1 MSSDAHHTRW
11 IQRRIV
17 IILFLIAGLILL
29 AAVPLVINDD
39 LRLDLAH
46 RTGIAPGGDAEQIAD
61 GDDNATLIVLPLDMG
76 DGGAR
81 ERYRY
86 QAAFIGRPVE
96 GGIELTQ
103 IETDEST
110 TLPISELDHVAANA
124 DGTTVLFRGPSADG
138 GVDQAIVLQTDGLS
152 TERLD
157 DPDAT
162 PDVEGDWETAV
173 WSRVTGYCDRMSPG
187 GTFIACFNRPD
198 AASYLAGDWQVDVQ
212 VYGDYQET
220 EPVYRGAG
228 FLPFLGFAHDDTY
241 LYLQN
246 ELGIWRIEL
255 PDSLLEHK

>member
-1 MSSDAHHTRW
+1 MSSDAHHTRG
-11 IQRRIV
+11 IQRRI
-17 IILFLIAGLILL
+17 IIALLVIAGLILL
-29 AAVPLVINDD
+29 AAVPLAINDD

-61 GDDNATLIVLPLDMG
+61 ADDGATLIVLPLDMG

-86 QAAFIGRPVE
+86 QAAFIGRPVDD
-96 GGIELTQ
+96 GIELTR
-103 IETDEST
+103 IESDETT
-110 TLPISELDHVAANA
+110 TLPITEMDHVAANA
-124 DGTTVLFRGPSADG
+124 DGSTVLFRGPSADG
-138 GVDQAIVLQTDGLS
+138 EGDLAIVLDSATLD
-152 TERLD
+152 TETLD
-157 DPDAT
+157 DPAAT
-162 PDVEGDWETAV
+162 PDADGDWETAV
-173 WSRVTGYCDRMSPG
+173 WSRVTGYCDRLSPG

-212 VYGDYQET
+212 VYGDYQES

-241 LYLQN
+241 LYFQN